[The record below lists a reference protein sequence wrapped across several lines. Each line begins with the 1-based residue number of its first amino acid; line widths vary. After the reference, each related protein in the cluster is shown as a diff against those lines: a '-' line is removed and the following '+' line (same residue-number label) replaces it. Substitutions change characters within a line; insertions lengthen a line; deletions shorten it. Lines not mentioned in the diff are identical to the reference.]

1 MAFDME
7 TRTMRLR
14 SLTIFVLI
22 LTALVSS
29 ALAQR
34 EEIRESEYTTV
45 LAEALHKASTLD
57 RRIITDESFY
67 TGSQVTGTRRIISDF
82 VGKDA
87 KRIDVTEDFNG
98 KKTRSNSITLNGQFF
113 CKDGEKA
120 WKRADKDC
128 ARSGKMMAI
137 PDGEYEYFVEPDPNI
152 AGLKVYTRRAAYTD
166 SGSAER
172 DEARLKFIEIKFTT
186 DENGAI
192 TRYTETRRGGLEPNG
207 WSSTQVTVYD
217 YDKSDLKID
226 DPTRKNY

>member
-1 MAFDME
+1 
-7 TRTMRLR
+7 MRLIR
-14 SLTIFVLI
+14 LSIMLFIF
-22 LTALVSS
+22 TALALCVSAQTERIS
-29 ALAQR
+29 EDDYNVELAKALNGASSR
-34 EEIRESEYTTV
+34 DRLVLTEE
-45 LAEALHKASTLD
+45 K
-57 RRIITDESFY
+57 FY
-67 TGSQVTGTRRIISDF
+67 QGGQLTGTRNIVSTFARP
-82 VGKDA
+82 DA

-128 ARSGKMMAI
+128 ARSGKVMAI
-137 PDGEYEYFVEPDPNI
+137 PDGEYEYFVEPDPNY
-152 AGLKVYTRRAAYTD
+152 AGKRIYTRRAAYTD

-186 DENGAI
+186 DENGVI
-192 TRYTETRRGGLEPNG
+192 IHYTETRRGGLEPNG

-226 DPTRKNY
+226 DPRRN